1 MRKKQFYEAPDA
13 ELLVVRF
20 EGNFCGTFD
29 PNGTEK
35 STVKDDLFGDGWND
49 ENN

>member
-20 EGNFCGTFD
+20 EENIMSVTNQGT
-29 PNGTEK
+29 TIQ
-35 STVKDDLFGDGWND
+35 SASID
-49 ENN
+49 EWEDEL

>member
-20 EGNFCGTFD
+20 EKNIMSQEPGKPNRPFGAPSRSQGFD
-29 PNGTEK
+29 
-35 STVKDDLFGDGWND
+35 DDV
-49 ENN
+49 ENY

>member
-20 EGNFCGTFD
+20 EENFCQTFD

-35 STVKDDLFGDGWND
+35 GNERDGESEGFFFD
-49 ENN
+49 